1 MVRFNKHELNVL
13 MGALESYWGSYEN
26 WEQESDED
34 TRREWKKYHDEAV
47 IISQKISWEL
57 EQRDMR
63 KMAKDLQKK
72 AKELQE
78 KQKNNN

>member
-1 MVRFNKHELNVL
+1 MVRFNKDELYILLN
-13 MGALESYWGSYEN
+13 ALESYWGDYE
-26 WEQESDED
+26 DE
-34 TRREWKKYHDEAV
+34 TNYDEEKVKINKEAKLL
-47 IISQKISWEL
+47 SNKISWEL

-63 KMAKDLQKK
+63 KMEKQLLKK